1 MASRDLAEIGQVMM
15 NMYWELFDFQVL
27 SVPGRHWSC
36 VIETFRPSPQDILE
50 PGREQPIMGDSY
62 SVEGRSIVVLMPQE
76 PSTPHGRWRSESVWL
91 TRPASE
97 LRLRLS
103 GRASVDQIGINSRKF

>member
-27 SVPGRHWSC
+27 AVPGRHWSC

-62 SVEGRSIVVLMPQE
+62 SVEGRSIVVLMPQA
-76 PSTPHGRWRSESVWL
+76 PSTPMDAGG
-91 TRPASE
+91 ANQ
-97 LRLRLS
+97 S
-103 GRASVDQIGINSRKF
+103 G